1 MTVSSVLLADTRPAA
16 RWLREGARWLE
27 HIDPGARRR
36 IRGLRLAAVFAIA
49 SMAGLLAVP
58 GPHSVGAAC
67 AATFA
72 IWPSVYEN
80 AATRRQAMIDLLVMI
95 ASSALGA
102 SSSAIWT
109 TIVGSTVPVVWLL
122 PLVPG
127 AFFVDYAKR
136 YGTLGI
142 GIGSTAFIGQLIGFG
157 LAL

>member
-1 MTVSSVLLADTRPAA
+1 
-16 RWLREGARWLE
+16 
-27 HIDPGARRR
+27 
-36 IRGLRLAAVFAIA
+36 
-49 SMAGLLAVP
+49 MAGLLAVP
-58 GPHSVGAAC
+58 GPHSIGAAC

-109 TIVGSTVPVVWLL
+109 TIVGATVPVVWLL

-136 YGTLGI
+136 YGTLGT
-142 GIGSTAFIGQLIGFG
+142 GVGSTAFIGQADRLWSDAHGG
-157 LAL
+157 